1 MFAGIMDGM
10 HKQRAA
16 NTTNRR
22 ESSRLFNE
30 HLKNAQEMGV
40 EMNTEDLTNAWYQ
53 NSGGVLARHAP
64 SQSRLQG
71 IVDAQNKSLA
81 EKQAVTDFAS
91 LKQAREVDQ
100 FVLTDINKRL
110 SSNAMLGDSQASI
123 SDLNDSFTEQFKDNP
138 LLMQA
143 YLNQTGEGGNRLG
156 EMQTTLSSEAQA
168 PQMQKV
174 MELIATGSYDAETL
188 KRVYSNVDPAF
199 IDDAVTKATAARDQE
214 NKANNQ
220 ADIIFNEGRVL
231 HNNKLIT
238 FTAEQ
243 DAAVLA
249 AARLIVDNKYKD
261 RINTITIAQKE
272 AEIESAKALVLRKVV
287 TEKREDIKFVQ
298 GQMVAAFDFSTAVR
312 AAAQLEIT
320 NDASNK
326 QATYD
331 AGQQT
336 IEDGNQNAISANKVA
351 TMPARNAA
359 NANVIIERQVEVDEA
374 TFESVKAAYN
384 SYNITDEAV
393 IKNAW
398 DLTNARQ
405 SRSIM
410 TGMTTTNLSNAS
422 KLASSEADI
431 AELIAKEMTTNS
443 KNFGDH
449 VSAITDNSDIASA
462 ANLLSQKYEM
472 KGNFITAFQDEI
484 SAKIDTGDWEDATQ
498 TQILISMTEMA
509 QGLFPTYESKRASLV
524 AAAKI
529 KIGPDQ
535 YTPLAFKERY
545 MVDVQEEINAHLA
558 TMNQAITN
566 QDRNSFLVGQGSM
579 AALAVEIIADLKVR
593 GKIPQKAF
601 GPAVTTEEISE
612 AISGMT
618 DIITQGNLAA
628 SGMEAPAEKEDVVKE
643 SRAFDANLYKP
654 QLYASGPIT
663 SIEGALS
670 IINGKIQK
678 ATDDTIKYQFN
689 PMLERLEAAQLQFP
703 VLVKQYDDL
712 NKVYKGIKGDQSKL
726 NEELQVK
733 EQMDEIAKNIT
744 KLQQGVARIVNNL
757 QP

>member
-64 SQSRLQG
+64 SQSRLQS
-71 IVDAQNKSLA
+71 IVDAQNKSIA
-81 EKQAVTDFAS
+81 EKDRVSAFKADTDQRALYNYVESDIAKAIKQNRFSTAPMSNADLYESLTGQYQAGSLQLQELQSQTRNGLSLGDMQSLQDNEALSEYSLELGKQIDKGFTNAEDLKSLFPSLSLNQIKAYVAKYQKTENQKDKEFRQADLIFARTGITFQNQQVVFNREQEAAILTAAQTVKDRAFTNKSNTMTIEAAKEAVTRLVIEQMQSDLVFGQGQYTFANGVE
-91 LKQAREVDQ
+91 KEI
-100 FVLTDINKRL
+100 LTAVQTATERLMTNTNAVVDIN
-110 SSNAMLGDSQASI
+110 
-123 SDLNDSFTEQFKDNP
+123 
-138 LLMQA
+138 
-143 YLNQTGEGGNRLG
+143 
-156 EMQTTLSSEAQA
+156 
-168 PQMQKV
+168 QKV
-174 MELIATGSYDAETL
+174 MDNAQTQ
-188 KRVYSNVDPAF
+188 VSNTD
-199 IDDAVTKATAARDQE
+199 
-214 NKANNQ
+214 
-220 ADIIFNEGRVL
+220 
-231 HNNKLIT
+231 
-238 FTAEQ
+238 
-243 DAAVLA
+243 
-249 AARLIVDNKYKD
+249 
-261 RINTITIAQKE
+261 
-272 AEIESAKALVLRKVV
+272 
-287 TEKREDIKFVQ
+287 
-298 GQMVAAFDFSTAVR
+298 
-312 AAAQLEIT
+312 
-320 NDASNK
+320 
-326 QATYD
+326 
-331 AGQQT
+331 
-336 IEDGNQNAISANKVA
+336 QNAIKENQVA
-351 TMPARNAA
+351 TIPAANAA

-393 IKNAW
+393 IQNAW

-422 KLASSEADI
+422 KLASSETDI
-431 AELIAKEMTTNS
+431 AELIAKEITANS
-443 KNFGDH
+443 KKLGDH
-449 VSAITDNSDIASA
+449 VKAITTNSDIASA
-462 ANLLSQKYEM
+462 ADLLSQKYEM
-472 KGNFITAFQDEI
+472 KGNFISAFQDEI
-484 SAKIDTGDWEDATQ
+484 KEKIDTGEWEEATQ

-509 QGLFPTYESKRASLV
+509 QGVFPTYESKRASLV

-529 KIGPDQ
+529 RIGPDQ
-535 YTPLAFKERY
+535 YTPLAFKDLY
-545 MVDVQEEINAHLA
+545 MVEVQKEIDAHLA

-579 AALAVEIIADLKVR
+579 ASLAVEIIADLKVR

-618 DIITQGNLAA
+618 DIITQGNVAA
-628 SGMEAPAEKEDVVKE
+628 SKMEIPAEKEAVVKE
-643 SRAFDANLYKP
+643 SRAFDANLYVP
-654 QLYASGPIT
+654 QLYASGGPIT

-670 IINGKIQK
+670 IINGKIEK
-678 ATDDTIKYQFN
+678 ATDDAIKYQFN
-689 PMLERLEAAQLQFP
+689 PKLEKLEAAQLQFP

-726 NEELQVK
+726 NEQLQVK